1 MLFDGAPATH
11 RRPSRI
17 NCQWRAIF
25 LVQCLFEVEKSG
37 SSSSVEAKL
46 AASNHAI
53 NWHSCRFPGG
63 VLI

>member
-1 MLFDGAPATH
+1 MLFDGAAA
-11 RRPSRI
+11 SRI

-25 LVQCLFEVEKSG
+25 LVQCTLFEVEKSG

-46 AASNHAI
+46 AASNRAI
-53 NWHSCRFPGG
+53 NRRSCRFPGG